1 MNAKI
6 IIDFND
12 ADGNISLV
20 NNKGI
25 NTIAKI
31 KDNVV
36 KLDTTNKELALRV
49 GIFIQ
54 HLGIDIQRLVEI

>member
-36 KLDTTNKELALRV
+36 NLKL
-49 GIFIQ
+49 
-54 HLGIDIQRLVEI
+54 